1 MRYLFLLLLA
11 SVFCLPGGGAQTQ
24 AALDHLIGQLD
35 LTNDLQTGY
44 LLNKAG
50 STGTLEYD
58 GPRMVD
64 VIEYSTTHDLLA
76 RVHVSGPEAP
86 FVAPEV
92 LETAINDA
100 NTPGTPLP
108 VSIILHEYDYMKP
121 NAIDDGLLSVQ
132 NGQLHDETGP
142 NESPYE
148 TKTVFLMS
156 VLEPAISNANTPGTP
171 PISIILHEYDRI
183 KPDAV
188 DNNLLTVTNGRP

>member
-11 SVFCLPGGGAQTQ
+11 SVLCPPGGGAQTQ

-35 LTNDLQTGY
+35 LANDLQTGY

-76 RVHVSGPEAP
+76 RMHVNDTGSDFTLPTM
-86 FVAPEV
+86 
-92 LETAINDA
+92 LESRINDA
-100 NTPGTPLP
+100 NTPGTALP
-108 VSIILHEYDYMKP
+108 VSIILYEYD
-121 NAIDDGLLSVQ
+121 
-132 NGQLHDETGP
+132 
-142 NESPYE
+142 
-148 TKTVFLMS
+148 F
-156 VLEPAISNANTPGTP
+156 
-171 PISIILHEYDRI
+171 I